1 MYRFGLAAMSDGAE
15 APGGRMILCEN
26 VWKSYDAGHGRRH
39 VLKGVS
45 FSLAKGERL
54 ALLGRN
60 GAGKS
65 TLIKQIGGVEMPDSG
80 RIIRQMSNSWPIGFN
95 GGFQGSLTGY
105 DNARFIARIYGRSY
119 GEMREFVEDFTELG
133 ASLKMPVKT
142 YSSGMRARLAFALSL
157 AIEFDCYLID
167 EVILVGDQNF
177 QKKCGVELF
186 EKRSDRAMIIASHDM
201 NIINETCNRAIVL
214 NDGLAHCFDNVAEAS
229 KLYESF

>member
-1 MYRFGLAAMSDGAE
+1 
-15 APGGRMILCEN
+15 MIICQDIR
-26 VWKSYDAGHGRRH
+26 KSYRAGHGRRE
-39 VLKGVS
+39 VLKGINLTVN
-45 FSLAKGERL
+45 KGERI

-80 RIIRQMSNSWPIGFN
+80 RIIRQMTNSWPIGFN

-119 GEMREFVEDFTELG
+119 AEMREFVEDFTELG
-133 ASLKMPVKT
+133 GSLKMPVKT

-177 QKKCGVELF
+177 QRKCHHELF
-186 EKRSDRAMIIASHDM
+186 EKRADRAMIIASHDM
-201 NIINETCNRAIVL
+201 HTIRDTCNRAL
-214 NDGLAHCFDNVAEAS
+214 LLHDGIGIAHSDVNEAIEQYDR
-229 KLYESF
+229 L